1 MKTQSLMDPCCYQ
14 RRIVLKG
21 ALAACC
27 AFALPTLTGCGKRE
41 EPAPPAPI
49 SSMSPPPTPQI
60 GGQNTPSPSTAQS
73 ASKLSK
79 TQVQYQQQPKGDQQ
93 CSKCMHYI
101 AESSTCKLVEGPIN
115 PNGWCTLWAQKQ
127 G

>member
-1 MKTQSLMDPCCYQ
+1 MKTKSLMEPGSYQ
-14 RRIVLKG
+14 RRTVLKG

-27 AFALPTLTGCGKRE
+27 ALALPTLTGCGKRE
-41 EPAPPAPI
+41 EPAPPAPT
-49 SSMSPPPTPQI
+49 SGMAPTPTPQV
-60 GGQNTPSPSTAQS
+60 SESTSSVPAAQS
-73 ASKLSK
+73 TKLSK
-79 TQVQYQQQPKGDQQ
+79 TQVQYQQQPKGEQQ

-101 AESSTCKLVEGPIN
+101 ADSSTCKLVEGPIN

>member
-1 MKTQSLMDPCCYQ
+1 MKTKSLMEPDGPQ

-27 AFALPTLTGCGKRE
+27 AFALPLLAGCGKRE
-41 EPAPPAPI
+41 EPAPPTPT
-49 SSMSPPPTPQI
+49 SGMTPPPAPQA
-60 GGQNTPSPSTAQS
+60 GSQNTPATSAAQ
-73 ASKLSK
+73 SKLSK
-79 TQVQYQQQPKGDQQ
+79 TQVQYQEQPKGEQQ

>member
-1 MKTQSLMDPCCYQ
+1 MKTKSLMEPGSYQ
-14 RRIVLKG
+14 RRTVLKG

-41 EPAPPAPI
+41 EPAPPAPT
-49 SSMSPPPTPQI
+49 SGMAPPPPPQVSD
-60 GGQNTPSPSTAQS
+60 QSTPSTS
-73 ASKLSK
+73 AAESATKLSK
-79 TQVQYQQQPKGDQQ
+79 TQVQYQQQPKGEQQ

-115 PNGWCTLWAQKQ
+115 PNGWCTLFAQKQ